1 MRRSRVRDALV
12 LAVVSVIA
20 WSFAS
25 LLPDTATLAGQISL
39 INGGFEGDYIAQD
52 GIPQILVPEQGWRAF
67 WMDRGQALPPWAVPG
82 GSPAELLK
90 RPEYKPLTRD
100 VDEKRVRSGETSQ
113 CLFSPYGVLI
123 GGLFTVVDDVPE
135 GAYVEALVHA
145 QSWASAKHN
154 PAWNEGGDMFAT
166 VCIDPKGG
174 TDPWSIRLQCA
185 EWTWVPEAGSDGNW
199 ADVCSPVVKV
209 LEGKVSVFILGHGR
223 WATVHN
229 DLYLDDAEVRLVDGP
244 GGVAPTY
251 TPYPT
256 YTAYPTYTPKPNETP
271 APGAGPSLEE
281 IKEAVGTV
289 VTGVVAGRDPVVWPR

>member
-1 MRRSRVRDALV
+1 VQRNRASWVMLV
-12 LAVVSVIA
+12 LAGVMAGIFALPGIA
-20 WSFAS
+20 AQIAQ
-25 LLPDTATLAGQISL
+25 PTLV
-39 INGGFEGDYIAQD
+39 NGGFEGDYIAQD

-67 WMDRGQALPPWAVPG
+67 WMDRGQPLPPWAVPG

-100 VDEKRVRSGETSQ
+100 IDEKRVRSGEISQ

-123 GGLFTVVDDVPE
+123 AGLFTVVEDVPE

-154 PAWNEGGDMFAT
+154 PARNEGGDMFAT

-185 EWTWVPEAGSDGNW
+185 EWTWVPEAGSDGDW
-199 ADVCSPVVKV
+199 AKVHSPVVKA
-209 LEGKVSVFILGHGR
+209 LGSKVTVILLGHGR

-229 DLYLDDAEVRLVDGP
+229 DLYFDDAEVRLVDGP
-244 GGVAPTY
+244 GGGTPYPTY
-251 TPYPT
+251 TPLPT
-256 YTAYPTYTPKPNETP
+256 YTAYPTYTPGPNGTP
-271 APGAGPSLEE
+271 APGGDWPSLQD
-281 IKEAVGTV
+281 IKNAVATV
-289 VTGVVAGRDPVVWPR
+289 VAERDPVTWPR